1 MILVWLI
8 GIPIVAG
15 VLAWAA
21 AQWRRDLARWVSLAA
36 LVADLVLA
44 LMIWIRHAGQVHLVA
59 RFAWL
64 EEISRVWIPQWGV
77 HFHLAMDGLSLL
89 LVLLTVVLG
98 LVSVLAS
105 WREIQ
110 SGVGFFHL
118 NLLWVL
124 AGITGVFLAED
135 LLLFYFFWEV
145 MLVPMYF
152 LIAIWGHEHRVYAA
166 TKFFLFTQVSSLLM
180 LVAILGLYVIH
191 HRVTGVYTFDYPA
204 LIGTPLSPN
213 TAMLLMLGFF
223 VAFAVKLPVFPLHT
237 WLPDAHTEAS
247 TAGSVVLAGLLLK
260 TGGYGML
267 RFVVPLFP
275 GAAHRFAPVAMV
287 LAVIG
292 IVYGA
297 IMAFGQTD
305 LKRLVAYTSVSHL
318 GFVLLGIFTWNALAL
333 QGAVVAMIAHGFST
347 GALFVLVGAL
357 QERTHT
363 REMDRL
369 GGLWAVIPFFSGV
382 GLFLALASMGLP
394 GLADFIGEF
403 LVLLGTYPQHLAIT
417 IVAVIGIL
425 ATTFYALQFVQRA
438 FHGPND
444 NHWSVRDLLPREVL
458 VLAPMLAILLLIGLW
473 PRPVLDT
480 FRPAMTALQQTVGGQ
495 MGTTPE
501 HPISVTITRPEADP

>member
-1 MILVWLI
+1 MILFWLI
-8 GIPIVAG
+8 AIPIVAG

-21 AQWRRDLARWVSLAA
+21 ARWRADLARWVSLAA
-36 LVADLVLA
+36 LTVDLVLV
-44 LMIWIRHAGQVHLVA
+44 LWIWIRHGSQLDVSGN
-59 RFAWL
+59 FAWL
-64 EEISRVWIPQWGV
+64 VEISWIWIPQWGV

-98 LVSVLAS
+98 LASVLAS

-110 SGVGFFHL
+110 RGVGFFHL

-145 MLVPMYF
+145 MLVPMFF

-180 LVAILGLYVIH
+180 LVAILALYVIH
-191 HRVTGVYTFDYPA
+191 HAATGIYTFDYPA
-204 LIGTPLSPN
+204 LIDTPLPPN
-213 TAMLLMLGFF
+213 TAMWLMLGFF
-223 VAFAVKLPVFPLHT
+223 VAFAVKLPVFPLHS
-237 WLPDAHTEAS
+237 WLPDAHTEAP

-260 TGGYGML
+260 TGAYGML
-267 RFVVPLFP
+267 RFVIPLFP
-275 GAAHRFAPVAMV
+275 DAAHRFAPIAMV

-318 GFVLLGIFTWNALAL
+318 GFVLLGIFTFNALAL

-357 QERTHT
+357 QERTNT
-363 REMDRL
+363 REMDKL
-369 GGLWAVIPFFSGV
+369 GGLWATVPYLSGV
-382 GLFLALASMGLP
+382 GLILALASMGLP

-403 LVLLGTYPQHLAIT
+403 LVLLGSFPEHPVIT
-417 IVAVIGIL
+417 VVAAIGIL
-425 ATTFYALQFVQRA
+425 ATTFYALQLVQRA
-438 FHGPND
+438 FHGPNE
-444 NHWSVRDLLPREVL
+444 NKWSVPDLVPREVL
-458 VLAPMLAILLLIGLW
+458 ILAPMLAILLLIGLW

-480 FRPAMTALQQTVGGQ
+480 FRPAMLALQRTVGSE
-495 MGTTPE
+495 M
-501 HPISVTITRPEADP
+501 EASTGRSAVGRRETGP

>member
-21 AQWRRDLARWVSLAA
+21 ARWRDDLARWISLAA

-44 LMIWIRHAGQVHLVA
+44 LVIWVQHAGQMTLSGN
-59 RFAWL
+59 FAWL
-64 EEISRVWIPQWGV
+64 TEVSWVWIPQWGA

-89 LVLLTVVLG
+89 LVLLTAVLG

-152 LIAIWGHEHRVYAA
+152 LIAIWGHERRVYAA

-180 LVAILGLYVIH
+180 LISILGLYVIH
-191 HRVTGVYTFDYPA
+191 HRVTGIYTFDYPA
-204 LIGTPLSPN
+204 LIGTPLPPN

-237 WLPDAHTEAS
+237 WLPDAHTEAP

-260 TGGYGML
+260 TGAYGML

-275 GAAHRFAPVAMV
+275 GAAHRFAPIAMV

-297 IMAFGQTD
+297 IMAFAQTD

-357 QERTHT
+357 QERTKT

-369 GGLWAVIPFFSGV
+369 GGLWATIPFFSGV

-403 LVLLGTYPQHLAIT
+403 LVLLGTYPAHPAIT
-417 IVAVIGIL
+417 VVAVIGIL
-425 ATTFYALQFVQRA
+425 ATTFYALQMVQGA
-438 FHGPND
+438 FHGPNVH
-444 NHWSVRDLLPREVL
+444 HWSVRDLLPREVL
-458 VLAPMLAILLLIGLW
+458 ILAPMLAILLLLGLW
-473 PRPVLDT
+473 PRPVLVT
-480 FRPAMTALQQTVGGQ
+480 FRPAMIALQRTVGGR
-495 MGTTPE
+495 MDSAPE
-501 HPISVTITRPEADP
+501 SPASSAAGQPEPDQ